1 MNKDKTIY
9 KYYYMNDKD
18 NIIYKKTY
26 NDIIKHPLYSNN
38 YFSNYEEFL
47 LFCEKDFS
55 NQSGVNKLFTLPQI
69 QFQQII
75 STKLCEYYLSIDTKG
90 DPNPPITYFR
100 YSWRR

>member
-26 NDIIKHPLYSNN
+26 DDIIKHPSYSNN

-55 NQSGVNKLFTLPQI
+55 NKSGLSKLFQPNYAN
-69 QFQQII
+69 II
-75 STKLCEYYLSIDTKG
+75 
-90 DPNPPITYFR
+90 
-100 YSWRR
+100 